1 MKRKAKKVSFNK
13 KTGNAVAVL
22 AFTVLITAL
31 ALSAKNISTEKK
43 ESKTAKSVTESVADT
58 ENVSDTELVNS
69 AKKIQDTQKADTEAS
84 EQNNSNST
92 DNAGTS
98 TDISGDVGK
107 SGSKDA
113 YETNIL
119 KNDESETDEDDGTSG
134 KDGQVN
140 PENDNSGNG
149 NSENGNSDNN
159 SSNDNQPGNDKKP
172 DSSNNEDNG
181 AIELPIIPID

>member
-1 MKRKAKKVSFNK
+1 MSFNK

-22 AFTVLITAL
+22 AFTVLITAS

-69 AKKIQDTQKADTEAS
+69 AKKIPDTQKAVTEVS

-92 DNAGTS
+92 DNAVTS

-113 YETNIL
+113 YETDII

-149 NSENGNSDNN
+149 NSENGSSDDN

>member
-1 MKRKAKKVSFNK
+1 M
-13 KTGNAVAVL
+13 
-22 AFTVLITAL
+22 
-31 ALSAKNISTEKK
+31 
-43 ESKTAKSVTESVADT
+43 ADT
-58 ENVSDTELVNS
+58 ENVSDTELENS
-69 AKKIQDTQKADTEAS
+69 AKKIPDTQKAVTEAS
-84 EQNNSNST
+84 EQNNSNSDST
-92 DNAGTS
+92 DNAVTS

-113 YETNIL
+113 YETDII

-149 NSENGNSDNN
+149 NSDDN
-159 SSNDNQPGNDKKP
+159 SSNDNQPGNDKNP

>member
-1 MKRKAKKVSFNK
+1 M
-13 KTGNAVAVL
+13 
-22 AFTVLITAL
+22 
-31 ALSAKNISTEKK
+31 
-43 ESKTAKSVTESVADT
+43 TESVADT
-58 ENVSDTELVNS
+58 ENVSDTGLVNS
-69 AKKIQDTQKADTEAS
+69 AKKIPDTQKAVTEAL
-84 EQNNSNST
+84 EQNNSNSDSDST
-92 DNAGTS
+92 DNAVTS
-98 TDISGDVGK
+98 TDISGDLGK

-113 YETNIL
+113 YETDIL

-149 NSENGNSDNN
+149 NSENGSSDDN
-159 SSNDNQPGNDKKP
+159 SSNDNQPGNDKNP

>member
-1 MKRKAKKVSFNK
+1 MSFNK

-22 AFTVLITAL
+22 AFTVLITAS

-58 ENVSDTELVNS
+58 ENVSDTELANS
-69 AKKIQDTQKADTEAS
+69 AKKIPDTQKADTEAS
-84 EQNNSNST
+84 EQNNSNSNST

-107 SGSKDA
+107 SGSRDA
-113 YETNIL
+113 YETDIL

-134 KDGQVN
+134 KDGQVTIR
-140 PENDNSGNG
+140 EM
-149 NSENGNSDNN
+149 
-159 SSNDNQPGNDKKP
+159 
-172 DSSNNEDNG
+172 
-181 AIELPIIPID
+181 AIQKMAIQTIIRRMTTNREMIRSRIAVTTKIMGR

>member
-1 MKRKAKKVSFNK
+1 MSFNK

-22 AFTVLITAL
+22 AFTVLITAS

-69 AKKIQDTQKADTEAS
+69 AKKIPDTQKAVTEVS

-92 DNAGTS
+92 DNAVTS

-113 YETNIL
+113 YETDII

-140 PENDNSGNG
+140 PENDNSGN
-149 NSENGNSDNN
+149 
-159 SSNDNQPGNDKKP
+159 DKKP

-181 AIELPIIPID
+181 AIELPIIPVD